1 MNENERVRAA
11 ITMTLC
17 ELGTAKHNSPPLECA
32 AFAVEMRSTDKNT
45 PNGPPGAC
53 VEALSRSTQH
63 WSSYSGYLREVSQ
76 LCYAFRRWNDID
88 TAREIYRNATIG
100 QVEILQHLNEREEQL
115 QEYSRRSDL
124 FLQVY
129 PAFSR

>member
-1 MNENERVRAA
+1 
-11 ITMTLC
+11 MT
-17 ELGTAKHNSPPLECA
+17 
-32 AFAVEMRSTDKNT
+32 
-45 PNGPPGAC
+45 C
-53 VEALSRSTQH
+53 VARCMVIVF
-63 WSSYSGYLREVSQ
+63 VSIVI
-76 LCYAFRRWNDID
+76 AD